1 VEQKGLVMATVATQV
16 GSIIGL
22 VWIVSWL
29 VAIALANQAPG
40 DTQATK
46 K

>member
-1 VEQKGLVMATVATQV
+1 MATVATQL
-16 GSIIGL
+16 GSIIGV

-29 VAIALANQAPG
+29 AALALTNQAPG
-40 DTQATK
+40 NTQVTK

>member
-1 VEQKGLVMATVATQV
+1 MTTVATQV

-29 VAIALANQAPG
+29 AAIAMANQVPG
-40 DTQATK
+40 NTQPTK